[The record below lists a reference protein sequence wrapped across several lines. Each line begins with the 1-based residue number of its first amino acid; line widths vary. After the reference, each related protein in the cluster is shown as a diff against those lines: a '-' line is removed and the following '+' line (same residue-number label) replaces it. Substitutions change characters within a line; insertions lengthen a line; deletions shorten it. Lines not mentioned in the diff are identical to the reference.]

1 MAVLKKGLVFGA
13 LASIVL
19 AAPAFAGE
27 LKKTDEAK
35 SDPRQ
40 GAEVD
45 SICFGRNIN
54 DFTTIKGVDNA
65 ALLRANVNDWYK
77 VDLIGACYSS
87 RLRFAQSVA
96 IESHPSGGCVSK
108 GDYLIFSSSAFG
120 RPSNSTDVSR
130 CAISR
135 IYKWDRDASGDDKAG
150 EQGVEK
156 DPD

>member
-1 MAVLKKGLVFGA
+1 MAVLNRGLVFGA
-13 LASIVL
+13 LASIIL
-19 AAPAFAGE
+19 AAPAFAGDQ
-27 LKKTDEAK
+27 KKTDQAK
-35 SDPRQ
+35 PDPRQ

-54 DFTTIKGVDNA
+54 DFSTIKGVDNA

-96 IESHPSGGCVSK
+96 IESHPAGGCVSN
-108 GDYLIFSSSAFG
+108 GDYLIFSNSAFG
-120 RPSNSTDVSR
+120 RPSNSADVSR

-135 IYKWDRDASGDDKAG
+135 IYKWDRDAAGDDKAD
-150 EQGVEK
+150 EK
-156 DPD
+156 PADKDAD